1 MNRVRARRNRRK
13 PSPVRSTRR
22 KTAGKRKRG
31 KTAPKPVT
39 HSQVAWKLGR
49 NVAESGLVQQSEEEQ
64 LALQRHWAASLR
76 QSGKGVAADNYSS
89 RMKSFLAG
97 YFSVS
102 GREIPNWLLLPTERT
117 VGAVVMVMN
126 EEQSLCAAI
135 EELERLPLQEIVVIV
150 NGSTDNSLH
159 NARNSGRAIVLH
171 YGSPLGHDVGR
182 AIGAKVSVSEIML
195 FVDADI
201 PINAE
206 KLLSFV
212 QRIDGGLD
220 VALNDLTPFIG
231 YFEGRDE
238 VTMLKEFLNRSIQRE
253 DLSINSL
260 TAVPHAMSRHAIEK
274 IGAAN
279 LAVPPKAQAIALK
292 SGLRVGVGGSVDV
305 ITRNRARKSNTGAG
319 NEMIQLI
326 VGDHLEALGWAMG
339 SSEPRLKYADTVRMR
354 GSN

>member
-1 MNRVRARRNRRK
+1 MNRVRTRRNRRK
-13 PSPVRSTRR
+13 PSSVRTTRR

-31 KTAPKPVT
+31 KTAKPVT
-39 HSQVAWKLGR
+39 HSQAAWRLGR
-49 NVAESGLVQQSEEEQ
+49 SAAESGLIQQNEEEQ

-76 QSGKGVAADNYSS
+76 QSGKGAAADNYSS

-102 GREIPNWLLLPTERT
+102 GRAAPNWLLLPTEKT
-117 VGAVVMVMN
+117 VGAVVMAMN
-126 EEQSLCAAI
+126 EEQSLKAAI
-135 EELERLPLQEIVVIV
+135 EELERLPLQEIVIIV
-150 NGSTDNSLH
+150 NGSTDNTLH

-171 YGSPLGHDVGR
+171 YTSPLGHDVGR
-182 AIGAKVSVSEIML
+182 AIGAKVSVSEVML

-201 PINAE
+201 PIDAE
-206 KLLSFV
+206 KLLSFIR
-212 QRIDGGLD
+212 RIDGGLD
-220 VALNDLTPFIG
+220 VALNDLSPFIG
-231 YFEGRDE
+231 LFEGRDE

-260 TAVPHAMSRHAIEK
+260 TAVPHAMSRHAIET
-274 IGAAN
+274 IGPAN

-305 ITRNRARKSNTGAG
+305 ITRNRVRNSNTGAG

-326 VGDHLEALGWAMG
+326 VGDHMEALGWAMG
-339 SSEPRLKYADTVRMR
+339 SSEPRLTYADNVRMR